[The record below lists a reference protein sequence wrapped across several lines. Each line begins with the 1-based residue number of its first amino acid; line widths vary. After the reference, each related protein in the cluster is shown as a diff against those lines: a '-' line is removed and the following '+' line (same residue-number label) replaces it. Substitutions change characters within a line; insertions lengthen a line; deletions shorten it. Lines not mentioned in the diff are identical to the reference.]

1 MSQPLPIDQLIKIRF
16 DDLFLDLKQA
26 QQNLMQD
33 GKPKLSKIEIAQS
46 KTARSLLRVEKQA
59 IQEKDLNIKSEL
71 SFINSISDQVNSE
84 IQTQLAASLID
95 VDFLYNKVLG
105 LDSAT
110 PQLLD
115 ATSLKAATISSI
127 EPLAADVP
135 WFYNDLLKM
144 INQPKY
150 RRTDSK
156 GKLVVVDNMRAALG
170 FFGIENL
177 TTVVTCLAFR
187 RVLPQI
193 TDPYPTLK
201 TRIWEE
207 ALASALAS
215 KKIARAAS
223 LNHNHAFCLGMF
235 RQLGKI
241 VITKLYFRIFDSV
254 QIQALKETEAAR
266 KHDEHLALLKL
277 TPSGD
282 FLNHLNSEYALK
294 TSTQLIQKMD
304 LKRVFIGNAM
314 QELVENKRA
323 ADISALAKAVE
334 QGHGYAQY
342 RILKSYK
349 LIDLQQSKDF
359 VRSLNMPKGYLEIL
373 KNTDLRTLDLT
384 FSAE

>member
-1 MSQPLPIDQLIKIRF
+1 MSQPVTIDQLINTRF

-26 QQNLMQD
+26 QRNIVQD

-71 SFINSISDQVNSE
+71 SFINSISDQVNDE
-84 IQTQLAASLID
+84 VNTQLVASLTD
-95 VDFLYNKVLG
+95 VEALYNKVLG
-105 LDSAT
+105 FDSST
-110 PQLLD
+110 PKLLD
-115 ATSLKAATISSI
+115 ATGLKAATISSI
-127 EPLAADVP
+127 EPLAADIP

-156 GKLVVVDNMRAALG
+156 GKLVVVDNMRSALG

-177 TTVVTCLAFR
+177 IIVVTCLAFR

-193 TDPYPTLK
+193 TDPYPTIK
-201 TRIWEE
+201 MRIWEE

-215 KKIARAAS
+215 KKIAQAAG
-223 LNHNHAFCLGMF
+223 LNPNHAFCLGMF

-254 QIQALKETEAAR
+254 QIQALKETEVAR
-266 KHDEHLALLKL
+266 KHDEHSALLKL

-282 FLNHLNSEYALK
+282 FLNHLNSKYALNV
-294 TSTQLIQKMD
+294 SAQLIQKMD
-304 LKRVFIGNAM
+304 LKRVFISNAM
-314 QELVENKRA
+314 QELAENKQA
-323 ADISALAKAVE
+323 ADISALAKVVE
-334 QGHGYAQY
+334 QGYGYAQY
-342 RILKSYK
+342 RILKGYK

-359 VRSLNMPKGYLEIL
+359 VRTLNMPKGYLEIL
-373 KNTDLRTLDLT
+373 KTTDLRTLNLT
-384 FSAE
+384 FDSE